1 VDEDV
6 NEETMSRLVYGVDKL
21 RMINSYLT
29 SVIHPTQKVGARLM
43 GEMDIFKTRKKEE
56 GKEGNAILEGRR
68 DSRQHSNS
76 TVRYSPNQIN
86 RQPSIKPSPS
96 ILPLDLDSGINNPT
110 FPTSSNPRICT
121 LDRMG

>member
-1 VDEDV
+1 MDEDV

-29 SVIHPTQKVGARLM
+29 SVIHPTQKVGAQLM
-43 GEMDIFKTRKKEE
+43 GEMDNFKTRQEEE

-68 DSRQHSNS
+68 DSRQHGDS
-76 TVRYSPNQIN
+76 TIRYSPNQIN

-96 ILPLDLDSGINNPT
+96 ILPLDLDSSIHNPT
-110 FPTSSNPRICT
+110 FPTSSNP
-121 LDRMG
+121 